1 MKKFISIIACFVI
14 IVGLASCVNS
24 TPTGVQTLSD
34 NDSDV
39 VESIDDIEHPIIID
53 FSANW
58 CGPCQAFKPSF
69 EKAAEEYAGKVEFI
83 TVDVDKNPEMAQKY
97 NVLSIPTVIYLAP
110 GKEPR
115 TKVGLMTYEDFKASI
130 DELLK

>member
-1 MKKFISIIACFVI
+1 MKKFISIIACFVLL
-14 IVGLASCVNS
+14 VGLSGCSKSV
-24 TPTGVQTLSD
+24 PTGVNTISD
-34 NDSDV
+34 NDSI
-39 VESIDDIEHPIIID
+39 VETELDHPVIID
-53 FSANW
+53 FSDNW

-83 TVDVDKNPEMAQKY
+83 TVDVDKNPEMSQKY

-115 TKVGLMTYEDFKASI
+115 TKVGLMTYEEFKTSI
-130 DELLK
+130 DEFLKD